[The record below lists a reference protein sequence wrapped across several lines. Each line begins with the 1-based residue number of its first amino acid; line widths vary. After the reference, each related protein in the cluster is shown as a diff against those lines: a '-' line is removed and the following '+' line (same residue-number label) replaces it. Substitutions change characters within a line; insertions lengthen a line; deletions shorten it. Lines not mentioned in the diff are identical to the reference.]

1 MIHLDLNDKEQQI
14 LVEVLENYISDLGM
28 EISDTDRLEFREM
41 LKSRRR
47 AVVKVINTLKG
58 VEEEENY

>member
-1 MIHLDLNDKEQQI
+1 MISLDLNSDEQQI
-14 LVEVLENYISDLGM
+14 LVEVLENYISDLTM

-47 AVVKVINTLKG
+47 AVVKVINTLRG
-58 VEEEENY
+58 IEVEES

>member
-1 MIHLDLNDKEQQI
+1 MIQLDLNDEEQQI
-14 LVEVLENYISDLGM
+14 LVEVLENYISDLTM

-58 VEEEENY
+58 IEVEES

>member
-1 MIHLDLNDKEQQI
+1 MIQLDLNDEEQQI
-14 LVEVLENYISDLGM
+14 LVEVLGNYISDLSM

-47 AVVKVINTLKG
+47 AIIKVLDILKG
-58 VEEEENY
+58 IEERENY

>member
-1 MIHLDLNDKEQQI
+1 MIHLDLNDEEQQI
-14 LVEVLENYISDLGM
+14 LVEVLENYISDLTM

-47 AVVKVINTLKG
+47 AVVKVINVLKG
-58 VEEEENY
+58 IEEENY

>member
-1 MIHLDLNDKEQQI
+1 MISLDLNSDEQQI
-14 LVEVLENYISDLGM
+14 LVEVLENYISDLTM

-58 VEEEENY
+58 IEVEES